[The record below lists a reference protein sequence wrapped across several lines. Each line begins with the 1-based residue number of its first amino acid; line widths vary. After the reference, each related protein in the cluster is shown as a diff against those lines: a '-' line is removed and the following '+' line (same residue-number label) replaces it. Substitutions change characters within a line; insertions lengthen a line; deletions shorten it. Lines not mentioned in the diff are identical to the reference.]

1 MRFRL
6 RHICYFAF
14 AMLSAFALSG
24 CTCCAYLNHMFN
36 AERAYDEAGEMRKAR
51 QDSLPADS
59 DAVAT
64 GAMAQKYD
72 RVIEKGS
79 RVLERFPDNRRQTA
93 NAVFLIAQSFRYKG
107 EWAKAITKYDEFE
120 RYFSD
125 HDSMPAVEYGRAYCL
140 YKNGDYDIS
149 ISVGIV
155 AVDSNGQIVDE
166 YPKEGI
172 RKIREFL
179 DENKAVDVTSV
190 FLSIFGIGR
199 MVVTRFS
206 LKQETASNR
215 QTIEVRALSD
225 EDYVIKSTEY

>member
-1 MRFRL
+1 MERTR
-6 RHICYFAF
+6 RNNR
-14 AMLSAFALSG
+14 G
-24 CTCCAYLNHMFN
+24 GRGRN
-36 AERAYDEAGEMRKAR
+36 ADHRPDVLESRYVLTELTLCKENGET
-51 QDSLPADS
+51 LVVN
-59 DAVAT
+59 DAVVT
-64 GAMAQKYD
+64 VTQ
-72 RVIEKGS
+72 EKHIVRTTLVG
-79 RVLERFPDNRRQTA
+79 LNGT
-93 NAVFLIAQSFRYKG
+93 IK
-107 EWAKAITKYDEFE
+107 
-120 RYFSD
+120 
-125 HDSMPAVEYGRAYCL
+125 EYIC
-140 YKNGDYDIS
+140 NGDYDIS

>member
-1 MRFRL
+1 MSGLSPISFEFVAAGVARRARVALARL
-6 RHICYFAF
+6 VPSQVNKEVPSWTGHGGGTPEGKEVVTPITDRTFWESRYVLTELTLCKED
-14 AMLSAFALSG
+14 G
-24 CTCCAYLNHMFN
+24 
-36 AERAYDEAGEMRKAR
+36 ER
-51 QDSLPADS
+51 LVVN
-59 DAVAT
+59 DAVVT
-64 GAMAQKYD
+64 VTQ
-72 RVIEKGS
+72 EKHIVRTTLVG
-79 RVLERFPDNRRQTA
+79 LNGT
-93 NAVFLIAQSFRYKG
+93 IK
-107 EWAKAITKYDEFE
+107 
-120 RYFSD
+120 
-125 HDSMPAVEYGRAYCL
+125 EYIC
-140 YKNGDYDIS
+140 NGDYDIS

-172 RKIREFL
+172 RKVREFL
-179 DENKAVDVTSV
+179 NENKAVEVTSA